1 MPTIASTG
9 SRWDTDVN
17 TFRANASITISQMIA
32 DAKNRQPKVAK
43 QEKKI
48 QGGC

>member
-1 MPTIASTG
+1 
-9 SRWDTDVN
+9 VN
-17 TFRANASITISQMIA
+17 TFRANASMVISQMIA
-32 DAKNRQPKVAK
+32 NAKNEQPKVAK

>member
-1 MPTIASTG
+1 MPKIAITG
-9 SRWDTDVN
+9 SRWDVDVN
-17 TFRANASITISQMIA
+17 NFRTNASTTISQMIA
-32 DAKNRQPKVAK
+32 NAKNKQPKIAK